1 MLQFIIIMKLHK
13 KILVILFALIIF
25 PVCVGA
31 ADEPRGLQTAGS
43 KLGSIQSSV
52 GLSSDISSFTEN
64 ALKGFFYLLGTAFL
78 ILTIYGGFVWIKA
91 AGRDEEVTRAKKII
105 TTAVIGLLI
114 LLSSYAITF
123 FVLLRIAGAPVSGEP
138 ISGPSGGSTAG
149 LGCCMSTENP
159 ANITPMSKEACV
171 AKGGAFMWTSSPCK

>member
-1 MLQFIIIMKLHK
+1 MKLYK
-13 KILVILFALIIF
+13 KILVISFALLIIPF
-25 PVCVGA
+25 CVCRAG
-31 ADEPRGLQTAGS
+31 EPTGLQTAGS
-43 KLGSIQSSV
+43 KLGSINTSV

-78 ILTIYGGFVWIKA
+78 ILTIYGGFVWIKS

-123 FVLLRIAGAPVSGEP
+123 FVMLRVSGAPVGGEP
-138 ISGPSGGSTAG
+138 MSGPSGGSTEG

-159 ANITPMSKEACV
+159 DNITPMSKEACV